1 MAVTNL
7 IDIPENMNQGVSAAK
22 QRTMLALLGNPRG
35 SYDQTCRPVQNPVL
49 LPLIVTD
56 NVGPFRATG
65 LLPAIESLKEVMAEI
80 RQQEPVVFNALGTA
94 GMQCA
99 RFVRNSTTTISNHSW
114 GTAIDLTLQGKL
126 DVRGDNRVQIGLAK
140 IAPIFNRH
148 SWFWGAGFRTEDG
161 MHFEVSDEKI
171 RAWHAAG
178 IFGNR
183 PGPQLEPM
191 LSIGD
196 RGPDVRTL
204 QEELNER
211 GAGLVVDG
219 VFGRNTQA
227 AVMAFQA
234 ANGLE
239 VDGLVGR
246 ETWRTLGI

>member
-1 MAVTNL
+1 MAITDL
-7 IDIPENMNQGVSAAK
+7 IAIPENINQGVSSAK

-35 SYDQTCRPVQNPVL
+35 SYNQTCRPVQNPVL
-49 LPLIVTD
+49 LPLMVTD
-56 NVGPFRATG
+56 DVGPFRVTG
-65 LLPAIESLKEVMAEI
+65 LRPAIESLKEVMADI
-80 RQQEPVVFNALGTA
+80 RQQESQVFEALGTA

-126 DVRGDNRVQIGLAK
+126 DVRGDNRVQIGLAT

-148 SWFWGAGFRTEDG
+148 GWFWGAGFRTEDG

-171 RAWHAAG
+171 RAWHASG
-178 IFGNR
+178 MFGR
-183 PGPQLEPM
+183 HSGPQPEPV
-191 LSIGD
+191 LSMGD
-196 RGPDVRTL
+196 RGPDVRKL
-204 QEELNER
+204 QAKLNER

-219 VFGRNTQA
+219 TFSPSTHA

-239 VDGLVGR
+239 VDGIVGR
-246 ETWRTLGI
+246 ETWKALDV